1 MTQVMIV
8 GESWGAHEKRLG
20 RPFVGPSGFLL
31 DNMLASVGIPRHTV
45 HVTNV
50 VNDQPP
56 GNDVGLWWTT
66 NKAQARRNEL
76 TIERAGAWFNE
87 RVEAG
92 LALLHAEVE
101 AHRPEVIVALGN
113 LALWALTGETGIGK
127 WRGSE
132 MRYAPP
138 GGPSIPTTTPSIT
151 TVVPTFHPAY
161 VLRVF
166 EWKHWV
172 VHDLRKR
179 VVGKL
184 GHARAEPKR
193 QFHATDDFDFNS
205 HLLCAMIEQARERES
220 APWLSVDVET
230 RCGRIE
236 CVGLGTAPN
245 DAVCI
250 PFQRNTGAR
259 LYTQEQENELGSL
272 VKELLTNSKVRIIG
286 QNFNYDAQYFT
297 VDPVFGFTPRVAFDT
312 MCAQHCLLPGTPKDL
327 VHLSSVYCRFH
338 RWWKDD
344 LQYDAEAE
352 SVDDAAR
359 WYGCMM
365 DCAVTFEVA
374 MAQMAQL
381 RGQGLWR

>member
-1 MTQVMIV
+1 MASVMIV

-31 DNMLASVGIPRHTV
+31 DAMLASAGIPRHTV

-76 TIERAGAWFNE
+76 TIERAGAWFNDLID
-87 RVEAG
+87 VS
-92 LALLHAEVE
+92 LTALHEEV
-101 AHRPEVIVALGN
+101 ANVRPECIVALGN

-132 MRYAPP
+132 MAYAPP
-138 GGPSIPTTTPSIT
+138 GGPIPTTPIT
-151 TVVPTFHPAY
+151 IVPTFHPAY

-184 GHARAEPKR
+184 GHDRAEPR
-193 QFHATDDFDFNS
+193 RRFCATDDFSANVDI
-205 HLLCAMIEQARERES
+205 LYAMRERDG
-220 APWLSVDVET
+220 WLAADVET
-230 RCGRIE
+230 RRGRIE

-245 DAVCI
+245 EAVCI

-272 VKELLTNSKVRIIG
+272 VKELLTSPKVRIIG

-297 VDPVFGFTPRVAFDT
+297 VDPVFAFTPRVAFDT
-312 MCAQHCLLPGTPKDL
+312 MCAQHVLLPGTPKDL
-327 VHLSSVYCRFH
+327 VHLSSVYCKFH

-365 DCAVTFEVA
+365 DCAVTWEVA
-374 MAQMAQL
+374 HAQMQQL
-381 RGQGLWR
+381 RAQGLWR